1 MQNNMNNIF
10 KTTLIASSLFL
21 SACATQ
27 SGWSPTV
34 DPYGDPNAYRL
45 NQDLD
50 ECRQLALQ
58 ASGGTA
64 KQTATGAVV
73 GGLIGAATGAALG
86 AISGNPG
93 AGAAYGAA
101 AGGIGGGVK
110 QGFEAE
116 GGYKSAYT
124 NCMRHRGHYT
134 VN

>member
-1 MQNNMNNIF
+1 MN
-10 KTTLIASSLFL
+10 KSLKLSLISCSLFL
-21 SACATQ
+21 TACASQT
-27 SGWSPTV
+27 SWTPTV

-64 KQTATGAVV
+64 KESATGAFV
-73 GGLIGAATGAALG
+73 GGLIGAATGAAIG
-86 AISGNPG
+86 AISGNAG
-93 AGAAYGAA
+93 SGAAYGAA

-110 QGFEAE
+110 QGLNAE
-116 GGYKSAYT
+116 SNYKNAYN
-124 NCMRHRGHYT
+124 NCLRHRGHFT